1 MQRILK
7 FNYFMKNI
15 KLLSLLL
22 FVLLGIYAKGQTRTV
37 TGQVTD
43 KKTGEPLVGVHV
55 IAYPSQEITITNFD
69 GRYTLSKVQTNDT
82 TIKASIVG
90 YKENSKSID
99 TGAEVNFAMEEATDL
114 LSEVVVTGTRTL
126 KTLGSTPVLTKL
138 VTEHQIEASG
148 ATTAL
153 DALEFA
159 MPGVSF
165 ERDPHTTL
173 LSIQGLNNRYILVL
187 LDGQRLTGETLDQV
201 NMERIDANDIE
212 RIEVLG
218 GAASALY
225 GSNAVGSVVN
235 IITKKN
241 RKKWQ
246 GSFGTRYSA
255 KNKDLNNNLSFGYRG
270 KKLDFRFSGFRRSTD
285 GYELAEGGD
294 TIISPAAVDYSARL
308 DAAYKISEHLRIG
321 LKGRY
326 FQNDDENTDPEVSS
340 HKLAQNYTYGAYL
353 DWKPTDKHFVQ
364 VKANAD
370 EAKQTFTKLENQ
382 PDYLNAENKNKSLS
396 LLDTYTVNNGLQFV
410 MGAEYNFESVFSERL
425 FGEDETVKSVDDWN
439 AFVQADCKIVPTL
452 DFIAGLRYTNH
463 ETYGSHYTPKFTMM
477 HTLGNFKF
485 RGNMSWGYKA
495 PTMKHLYYNFSHGNF
510 YINGNPDLQPETS
523 FYTSLSAEYGT
534 KNINI
539 SVDFFKNK
547 LQDKIVGYY
556 TRTNQ
561 GMFYTYKNFSDV
573 RIKGIETFLNVRF
586 LKNFSS
592 QMGYNYI
599 STKNVETGRQ
609 LPGAS
614 RHFGTMGLTWAN
626 SRMKYPMS
634 LNFVTRVHSNRI
646 NYVRKGRKI
655 VEKEDNGYWMC
666 RATYTQDF
674 PIYKDMNLKL
684 QLGVDNIFDY
694 KKDVTVINSGRRV
707 WGGLSLYF

>member
-1 MQRILK
+1 
-7 FNYFMKNI
+7 MKNI

-22 FVLLGIYAKGQTRTV
+22 FVLLGIYVKGQTRTV

-69 GRYTLSKVQTNDT
+69 GKYTLSKVQTDDT

-99 TGAEVNFAMEEATDL
+99 TGAEVNFAMEETTDL

-126 KTLGSTPVLTKL
+126 KTLESTPVLTKL
-138 VTEHQIEASG
+138 VTEQQIEASG

-246 GSFGTRYSA
+246 GSLEGRYSG
-255 KNKDLNNNLSFGYRG
+255 KNRDLTNNLALGYRG
-270 KKLDFRFSGFRRSTD
+270 KGLDFRFSGFRRSTK
-285 GYELAEGGD
+285 GYQLTSEKD
-294 TIISPAAVDYSARL
+294 TIISPVAVDYSARV
-308 DAAYKISEHLRIG
+308 DAAYKISEQLRIG

-326 FQNDDENTDPEVSS
+326 FQNDDEDTNPKSTA

-370 EAKQTFTKLENQ
+370 EAKQTLTKLENK
-382 PDYLNAENKNKSLS
+382 PDYLSARTKYKTISLV
-396 LLDTYTVNNGLQFV
+396 DTYTLNRGLQFV
-410 MGAEYNFESVFSERL
+410 IGAEYNFESVFNQTV
-425 FGEDETVKSVDDWN
+425 FGKDETTKSVNDWN
-439 AFVQADCKIVPTL
+439 AFVQADCKIVPSL
-452 DFIAGLRYTNH
+452 DFVAGLRYTNH

-477 HTLGNFKF
+477 HTLGKFKF
-485 RGNMSWGYKA
+485 RGNIAWGYKA
-495 PTMKHLYYNFSHGNF
+495 PTMRRLYYNFSHGSF
-510 YINGNPDLQPETS
+510 FVKGNPNLEPETS
-523 FYTSLSAEYGT
+523 FYTSLSSEYGG
-534 KNINI
+534 KNINV
-539 SVDFFKNK
+539 SVNLFKNK
-547 LQDKIVGYY
+547 LQDKIVGYR
-556 TRTNQ
+556 TRTKN
-561 GMFYTYKNFSDV
+561 GVLYTYKNFADV

-599 STKNVETGRQ
+599 NTKNVETGRQ
-609 LPGAS
+609 IPGTS

-626 SRMKYPMS
+626 SKMRYPMT
-634 LNFVTRVHSNRI
+634 LNIVARVHSNRI
-646 NYVRKGRKI
+646 YYRQEKKKI
-655 VEKEDNGYWMC
+655 VEEEDNGYWIC

-674 PIYKDMNLKL
+674 PIYKEVNLKV

-694 KKDVTVINSGRRV
+694 KKDLTVINSGRRF
-707 WGGLSLYF
+707 WGGLKLYF